1 MRSKVVKQ
9 KMVDYEYHR
18 CVQQA
23 NNASHLLQLMD
34 GHDLIEYEKQRAE
47 CTRFSGTVDYQN
59 QLRKAAGER
68 VWIVDRTGLYS
79 EQELNSP
86 TELIC
91 ASNVPSV
98 PVPVLA
104 KPAKAHRKRSKLTHA
119 TMKLAD
125 LRDLRGAVVEDV
137 DTYANDASSENS
149 DKGLLPILTPLLLK
163 SYSVQAPGVNRET
176 QMTLARSITAFQCDC
191 GNSVSL
197 TKEGRLRQHN
207 KKNEGERCPM
217 SMQKVTLRQIYIQ

>member
-1 MRSKVVKQ
+1 MRRKVVKQ

-34 GHDLIEYEKQRAE
+34 GHDLVEYEKQRAE

-59 QLRKAAGER
+59 KLRKAAGER
-68 VWIVDRTGLYS
+68 VWIVDRTGLYN
-79 EQELNSP
+79 EQELSSS

-91 ASNVPSV
+91 ASNVPAV

-104 KPAKAHRKRSKLTHA
+104 KPAKAHRKRSKLTHT
-119 TMKLAD
+119 TMNLAD
-125 LRDLRGAVVEDV
+125 LRGALLENVA
-137 DTYANDASSENS
+137 TNANANDASSEMLDECLFS
-149 DKGLLPILTPLLLK
+149 MLTISLLEP
-163 SYSVQAPGVNRET
+163 YSVHASGVNRET
-176 QMTLARSITAFQCDC
+176 MSLDRIKTSYQCVC
-191 GNSVSL
+191 GNNVSL

-207 KKNEGERCPM
+207 EKNGGERCRM
-217 SMQKVTLRQIYIQ
+217 SLQNVTMRQIYIK